1 MIGLA
6 NFMKIIRNYLNI
18 KILFVTILFVSTLV
32 FSMHANAATIYA
44 GSASETVSAGQTFV
58 VDWYMDSN
66 NQPVNVINVGFTFST
81 STIKLVNI
89 STAGSGVSLW
99 VKNPT
104 ESLPGTITALGGVPA
119 GVMSNRVSLFRTTFL
134 AVESGVA
141 TFSLVPGSQTLRSD
155 GFGTSDNLKF
165 TPITFSV
172 LDKLKQ
178 ETVSSPTHPDQ
189 QSWYSRNDVT
199 IVFPIEKDMEY
210 SYSFSIN
217 PEITPPT
224 SPTSTIGIVTYKNLP
239 DGLYY
244 FKLANR
250 LPGAIWRE
258 IGVYRIQ
265 IDKTGPEKF
274 TPIISSDSGMFDGQK
289 FLSFNTTD
297 KISGIKEYQIKF
309 GLIDFYHPAK
319 TPQEISRPLVGDGII
334 VRAID
339 NAGNST
345 DEFVAYPGYINTKVS
360 MFLLLGLLILLV
372 VYKLL
377 RTKVYNK

>member
-6 NFMKIIRNYLNI
+6 NFMKRIRNYLNI
-18 KILFVTILFVSTLV
+18 KILFVTILFVSALI
-32 FSMHANAATIYA
+32 FSARANAATIYA

-81 STIKLVNI
+81 STIKLVDI

-99 VKNPT
+99 VKNPI
-104 ESLPGTITALGGVPA
+104 ESLSGTITALGGVPA
-119 GVMSNRVSLFRTTFL
+119 GVMSNHVSLFRTTFL
-134 AVESGVA
+134 AVESGAA

-189 QSWYSRNDVT
+189 QSWYSRNDTT
-199 IVFPIEKDMEY
+199 IVFPVEKDMEY
-210 SYSFSIN
+210 SYSFSAN

-258 IGVYRIQ
+258 IGVYRVQ

-297 KISGIKEYQIKF
+297 KISGIKEYQIKS
-309 GLIDFYHPAK
+309 GLIDFYHTTK
-319 TPQEISRPLVGDGII
+319 TPQEISRPLIGDGVV

-339 NAGNST
+339 NAGNNT

-360 MFLLLGLLILLV
+360 MLLLLGLLILLV

-377 RTKVYNK
+377 RAKVYNK